1 MRWLPPAK
9 PTPRARPGHR
19 LWLLVMDE
27 LSRVRGQLL
36 LAAVSTVGVT
46 AADLLRPW
54 PIKIIL
60 DQILLGKHFPPSLS
74 FMQEMVNEGKLVP
87 LFLVSFTI
95 VLIALLNGAFS
106 YAQVYL
112 TSGIA
117 SRVVYRLRRELF
129 SHLQQLSL
137 AFHSRSR
144 SGEVLT
150 KVASDTNTVK
160 DFVTDSA
167 QTALPQFL
175 TLAGMLAVMLLLN
188 WTLGL
193 LVLASFPVLVWNL
206 MGVFRRANV
215 TARQQRRREESIA
228 TRITEV
234 LGAMPLVQAFSRERY
249 EEERFDVESSAH
261 LEVSLR
267 SARIEAIGTRAVE
280 LTTAFAT
287 WIVVLV
293 GSWQVLQGDVTIGS
307 LLVFTSY
314 LGSMFK
320 PVRQLAKLSTRMSKA
335 TVSAQRIA
343 EILDVDPEVREDP
356 DAIAA
361 NHVRGEIRFEHVS
374 FAYRDGSP
382 VLYDVSFTIPAGQR
396 VAVVGVSGAG
406 KSTLIS
412 LILRLYDPQAG
423 RILVDGVDVR
433 RYRRES
439 LRGATAIVLQNSLLF
454 GATIRENIAYGKPDA
469 DMEEVIAA
477 ARAASAHDFIIEL
490 ENGYETILGER
501 GATLSG
507 GQQQRIAL
515 ARALI
520 RNAPILILD
529 EPTAGL
535 DVASQASVKQAL
547 QGLTTGRTCVLIT
560 HDLVAAAD
568 ADLVLKVEDGRVWEW
583 DRRSQLL
590 RGGVA

>member
-1 MRWLPPAK
+1 MSSFPQAK
-9 PTPRARPGHR
+9 PGTGAPPGRR
-19 LWLLVMDE
+19 LRLVVQHE
-27 LSRVRGQLL
+27 LSHIRGQLM
-36 LAAVSTVGVT
+36 LAVGSTVGVT

-60 DQILLGKHFPPSLS
+60 DQILLGKRFPPLLS
-74 FMQEMVNEGKLVP
+74 FMQPTLNDGKLVP
-87 LFLVSFTI
+87 LILVSFGI

-117 SRVVYRLRRELF
+117 SRVIYGLRRELF
-129 SHLQQLSL
+129 AHLQRLSL
-137 AFHSRSR
+137 AFHHRTR

-150 KVASDTNTVK
+150 KVASDTNTIK
-160 DFVTDSA
+160 DFVTDTT
-167 QTALPQFL
+167 QTALPQVL
-175 TLAGMLAVMLLLN
+175 TLVGMLAVMLVLN
-188 WTLGL
+188 WELGL
-193 LVLASFPVLVWNL
+193 LILASFPVLVWNL
-206 MGVFRRANV
+206 WGVFRRANV
-215 TARQQRRREESIA
+215 TAQQQRRREESIA

-234 LGAMPLVQAFSRERY
+234 LGSMSLVQAFGRGAY
-249 EEERFDVESSAH
+249 EEERFDAESSAH
-261 LEVSLR
+261 LQVSLH

-287 WIVVLV
+287 WLVVVV
-293 GSWQVLQGDVTIGS
+293 GAWQVLQGDITIGS

-320 PVRQLAKLSTRMSKA
+320 PVRQLAKISTRFSKA
-335 TVSAQRIA
+335 TVSAHRIA
-343 EILDVDPEVREDP
+343 EILDVEPDVQEHP
-356 DAIAA
+356 DAIEAKD
-361 NHVRGEIRFEHVS
+361 VRGEIRFEHVS
-374 FAYRDGSP
+374 FSYRDGIP
-382 VLYDVSFTIPAGQR
+382 VLSDVSFTIPPGQR
-396 VAVVGVSGAG
+396 VALVGVSGAG
-406 KSTLIS
+406 KSTILS

-423 RILVDGVDVR
+423 RILVDGVDIKT
-433 RYRRES
+433 YRRES
-439 LRGATAIVLQNSLLF
+439 LRGAIAIVLQNSLLF

-469 DMEEVIAA
+469 EMEEVIAA
-477 ARAASAHDFIIEL
+477 ARAASAHDFITEL

-535 DVASQASVKQAL
+535 DVASEANVKQAL
-547 QGLTTGRTCVLIT
+547 QALTTGRTCLLIT
-560 HDLVAAAD
+560 HDLDAAAD
-568 ADLVLKVEDGRVWEW
+568 ADVVLQLEDGSVVEW
-583 DRRSQLL
+583 DRRSELL
-590 RGGVA
+590 AGALA